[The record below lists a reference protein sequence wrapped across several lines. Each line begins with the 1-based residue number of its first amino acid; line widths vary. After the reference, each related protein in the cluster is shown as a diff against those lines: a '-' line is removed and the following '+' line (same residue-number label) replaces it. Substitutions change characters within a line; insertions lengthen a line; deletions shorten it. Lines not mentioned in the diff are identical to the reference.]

1 MRQKPGPQARSA
13 TQVVK
18 DIRRRTRKQH
28 SSEEKIRIVLEG
40 LRGEDGIE
48 MRSVPV
54 PLRTPF
60 APFRYLRTAL
70 IRSNSR
76 RNA

>member
-1 MRQKPGPQARSA
+1 MRQQSERQTRSA

-40 LRGEDGIE
+40 LRGEDSIADAVSARGDRDE
-48 MRSVPV
+48 PLLQLVEGVP
-54 PLRTPF
+54 RGRQE
-60 APFRYLRTAL
+60 AACG
-70 IRSNSR
+70 
-76 RNA
+76 